1 MSYIVWED
9 EMGKLLDVAAQLNL
23 FAQMAEQARE
33 LKLTGEGLECFMR
46 RLADEVGDVA
56 ATADER
62 RSIGKKNR
70 VSPSM
75 LAQIIATVGGLRP
88 ILGGDMN
95 RITHRLRACAE
106 ADEDMRAASAAWEG
120 VVTTAGGPPFT
131 TLEGCHI
138 QFDKM
143 RADAVAQQ
151 GEEK

>member
-9 EMGKLLDVAAQLNL
+9 EMNKLLDVVGQLKL
-23 FAQMAEQARE
+23 FAQMADQARE
-33 LKLTGEGLECFMR
+33 LNLTGEGLGCFMR

-62 RSIGKKNR
+62 RRLGKKNR

-88 ILGGDMN
+88 ILGEDMN

-106 ADEDMRAASAAWEG
+106 ADEDMRAAATAWEG
-120 VVTTAGGPPFT
+120 VVTAAGGPAIT
-131 TLEGCHI
+131 TLEGFHTK
-138 QFDKM
+138 FYPV
-143 RADAVAQQ
+143 RAEVVAQQ

>member
-1 MSYIVWED
+1 MSFIVWEE
-9 EMGKLLDVAAQLNL
+9 EMGKLLDVVEQLNL

-33 LKLTGEGLECFMR
+33 LNLTGEGLGCFMR

-75 LAQIIATVGGLRP
+75 LAQIIATVGGRRP

-95 RITHRLRACAE
+95 RITHRLRACAA
-106 ADEDMRAASAAWEG
+106 ADEDMRAASAAWED
-120 VVTTAGGPPFT
+120 VVTAAGGPTVT
-131 TLEGCHI
+131 TLEGFHI
-138 QFDKM
+138 KFDSV
-143 RADAVAQQ
+143 RAAPVAQQ

>member
-9 EMGKLLDVAAQLNL
+9 EMNKLLNVTEQLKL
-23 FAQMAEQARE
+23 FADMADQARE
-33 LKLTGEGLECFMR
+33 LKLTGEGLGCFMR

-62 RSIGKKNR
+62 RSLGKKNR

-75 LAQIIATVGGLRP
+75 PAQIIATVGGLRP

-95 RITHRLRACAE
+95 RITNRLRACAE
-106 ADEDMRAASAAWEG
+106 ADEDMRAASTVWEELL
-120 VVTTAGGPPFT
+120 TASGGRALT
-131 TLEGCHI
+131 TLEGFYI

-143 RADAVAQQ
+143 QASSGAPEV
-151 GEEK
+151 EK